1 MALPTALG
9 FLRFGL
15 LLLLLLAVLPG
26 GQALWPRP
34 EVVTPGSRLLCVS
47 NKLKW
52 RAVGFSSDTLLQGFD
67 R

>member
-15 LLLLLLAVLPG
+15 LVLPG

>member
-1 MALPTALG
+1 MAQVVG
-9 FLRFGL
+9 
-15 LLLLLLAVLPG
+15 LLLLAVLPG

-34 EVVTPGSRLLCVS
+34 EAVTPGSRLLCVS

-52 RAVGFSSDTLLQGFD
+52 RAVGFSSDILLQGFD

>member
-9 FLRFGL
+9 FLRFG
-15 LLLLLLAVLPG
+15 LLLLAVLPG

-34 EVVTPGSRLLCVS
+34 EAVTPGSRLLCVS

-52 RAVGFSSDTLLQGFD
+52 RAVGFSSDILLQGFD